1 MPTYTVTNSNFNLN
15 SKIKKEIAKDITKIH
30 SKVTGANSFFAQVIF
45 TKIKK
50 NNHFMGGKIIKNPQ
64 IFLLGQIRAGR
75 SIKVKN
81 KLILG
86 LRDVLI
92 KKTKLNSSQI
102 WVYIIDLNP
111 SQMIEYGAILP
122 KSGNEKQWFSKLP
135 PNLKKKLLDLEK

>member
-1 MPTYTVTNSNFNLN
+1 MNP
-15 SKIKKEIAKDITKIH
+15 KK
-30 SKVTGANSFFAQVIF
+30 
-45 TKIKK
+45 
-50 NNHFMGGKIIKNPQ
+50 
-64 IFLLGQIRAGR
+64 FLLLSLPFILLNLLPGLAH
-75 SIKVKN
+75 SKVKN

-92 KKTKLNSSQI
+92 KKTKLDSSQI

-122 KSGNEKQWFSKLP
+122 KSGKEKQWFSKLP

>member
-15 SKIKKEIAKDITKIH
+15 SKIKREIAKDITKIH
-30 SKVTGANSFFAQVIF
+30 TKVTGANTYFAQVIF

>member
-1 MPTYTVTNSNFNLN
+1 
-15 SKIKKEIAKDITKIH
+15 
-30 SKVTGANSFFAQVIF
+30 
-45 TKIKK
+45 
-50 NNHFMGGKIIKNPQ
+50 MGGKITKNPQ

-92 KKTKLNSSQI
+92 KKTKLDATQI

-122 KSGNEKQWFSKLP
+122 KSGKEKQWFSKFHL
-135 PNLKKKLLDLEK
+135 N

>member
-15 SKIKKEIAKDITKIH
+15 SKIKRELAKDITKIH
-30 SKVTGANSFFAQVIF
+30 TKVTGANSFFAQVIF

-50 NNHFMGGKIIKNPQ
+50 NNHFMGGKITKNPQ
-64 IFLLGQIRAGR
+64 IFLLGQIRTGR

-122 KSGNEKQWFSKLP
+122 KSGKEKQWFSKLP

>member
-50 NNHFMGGKIIKNPQ
+50 NNHFMAGKITKNPQ
-64 IFLLGQIRAGR
+64 IFLLGQIRTGR

-92 KKTKLNSSQI
+92 KKTKLDSSQI
-102 WVYIIDLNP
+102 WVYMIDLNP

>member
-1 MPTYTVTNSNFNLN
+1 MPTYILKYSNFNFSQKQKNL
-15 SKIKKEIAKDITKIH
+15 IAKDITKIH

-92 KKTKLNSSQI
+92 KKTKLDSSQI

-122 KSGNEKQWFSKLP
+122 KSGKEKQWFSKLP